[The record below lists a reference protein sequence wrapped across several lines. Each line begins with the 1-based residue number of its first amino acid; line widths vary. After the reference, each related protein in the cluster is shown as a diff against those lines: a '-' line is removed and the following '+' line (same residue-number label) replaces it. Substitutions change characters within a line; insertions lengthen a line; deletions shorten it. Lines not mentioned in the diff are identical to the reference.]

1 MKRGPGSNGRVP
13 AGGAI
18 GSAAARLVERHGDAL
33 LATARRY
40 ATTTEDAED
49 AYQRALE
56 ILLVKAPQVPEDEL
70 LPWMRTVVKHEAFAI
85 WRSRERA
92 VPASDDLV
100 TADAG
105 TAAAP
110 EDQVHHYERLSVG
123 AEALSRLKP
132 QEVRCLL
139 LRAEGYS
146 YRQICEETGW
156 TYTKVNRCIT
166 EGRRSFADRVS
177 GIESGA
183 ECDRLA
189 PLLSALADGEATAEE
204 LTTLRPHLRSCHS
217 CRARLREYREVPRTL
232 LALLPVAGMAGP
244 QEGPL
249 AGAWR
254 WAEPAVAWVQDRAAL
269 LAVKAQA
276 AAEGVSAGKVAA
288 VAASAA
294 AIAGG
299 TVAVSSLEDP
309 VAAKPPIAEEP
320 VSDTPAG
327 IGDVVP
333 ATATAPRR
341 GRPRAEP
348 ASAPALE
355 PAGHRGE
362 SDDGAGAAPHS
373 STRDVPAGERG
384 ASAPESRPVP
394 KRLTTPARDIP
405 RDDPRAQERD
415 FDPVVR
421 RPVRRGDEQPADSE
435 GETSGEAQEVEP
447 VDQALPPAPEDG
459 GAATPP
465 L

>member
-1 MKRGPGSNGRVP
+1 MP
-13 AGGAI
+13 AHGAV

-56 ILLVKAPQVPEDEL
+56 ILLVKAPHVPEDEL

-166 EGRRSFADRVS
+166 EGRRSFTARVS

-204 LTTLRPHLRSCHS
+204 LTTLRPHLRSCHT
-217 CRARLREYREVPRTL
+217 CRARLREYREAPRTL
-232 LALLPVAGMAGP
+232 LALLPAAGMTGP
-244 QEGPL
+244 QGPF
-249 AGAWR
+249 AGAAR
-254 WAEPAVAWVQDRAAL
+254 WAESVTAWVQERAAL
-269 LAVKAQA
+269 LAVKVQT

-288 VAASAA
+288 VAASTAA
-294 AIAGG
+294 LAGG
-299 TVAVSSLEDP
+299 AVAVRSLEDP
-309 VAAKPPIAEEP
+309 VAAKPPIAEEAERDAR
-320 VSDTPAG
+320 VG

-333 ATATAPRR
+333 ATARADRGGRPGPPAATAPA
-341 GRPRAEP
+341 PEP
-348 ASAPALE
+348 AR
-355 PAGHRGE
+355 H
-362 SDDGAGAAPHS
+362 DGDPGGGTGARPS
-373 STRDVPAGERG
+373 PTSRDAAATERG
-384 ASAPESRPVP
+384 APAPGDRPVSR
-394 KRLTTPARDIP
+394 RLTTPARDIP
-405 RDDPRAQERD
+405 RDDPRAQERS

-421 RPVRRGDEQPADSE
+421 TPVRRDDERPPDSD
-435 GETSGEAQEVEP
+435 GQTSGEGQGLEP
-447 VDQALPPAPEDG
+447 VEQLLPPAPEDG
-459 GAATPP
+459 GAGTSPTGDGSTGPAGGG
-465 L
+465 